1 MSYHVYTTE
10 SFILKG
16 HPLKEADAYYQILTC
31 DLGLIT
37 AGARGVRRL
46 ESKLSPALVDGSQ
59 STLSLVKGKHAWRI
73 IGAVVIQN
81 TAQEFFGKKPQ
92 KVIWFRFLN
101 TVRLMIGGEE
111 KNSKIFELA
120 NHFKSAL
127 LQRNFS
133 FEELQALERLGIFF
147 LMYELG
153 YAHFRKEYE
162 GFFYADMFSDNAI
175 KQALLQ
181 REIITLD
188 INRALAA
195 SQS

>member
-16 HPLKEADAYYQILTC
+16 YPLKEADAYYQILTK

-37 AGARGVRRL
+37 ASARGVRRL
-46 ESKLSPALVDGSQ
+46 ESKLAPSLIDGSKT
-59 STLSLVKGKHAWRI
+59 TLSLVRGKHSWRI
-73 IGAVVIQN
+73 IGAVSVQN
-81 TAQEFFGKKPQ
+81 TALEFIGKKPQ

-101 TVRLMIGGEE
+101 TIKLMIGGEE

-120 NHFKSAL
+120 NLFKSSL
-127 LQRNFS
+127 LQRDFS
-133 FEELQALERLGIFF
+133 FDELQALERLGIFF

-153 YAHFRKEYE
+153 YAHFRSEYE
-162 GFFYADMFSDNAI
+162 SFFYADMFSDNAI

-181 REIITLD
+181 KEIITLD

>member
-16 HPLKEADAYYQILTC
+16 RPLREADAYYQILTR

-37 AGARGVRRL
+37 ASAQGVRRL

-59 STLSLVKGKHAWRI
+59 TTLSLVRGKHAWRI
-73 IGAVVIQN
+73 IGAVTIQN
-81 TAQEFFGKKPQ
+81 TAREFIGKKSQ
-92 KVIWFRFLN
+92 RVIWFRFLN

-111 KNSKIFELA
+111 KNSKVFELT
-120 NHFKSAL
+120 NLFKSAL
-127 LQRNFS
+127 LQRDFS
-133 FEELQALERLGIFF
+133 FQELQALERLGIFF

-153 YAHFRKEYE
+153 YAHFRREYE
-162 GFFYADMFSDNAI
+162 SFFYTDMFSDNAI
-175 KQALLQ
+175 EQALLQ
-181 REIITLD
+181 KEIITLD